1 MQRSRRYLDFSIKD
15 FLISDIT
22 CSLKSHEYKVCDSC
36 YAPLKSAR
44 LFPIEA
50 IVKRLSMV
58 KQSTWVVDGVVGLGT
73 QAIRFRVRFA
83 YAKRRNRHAFA
94 WVDPEAQLN
103 YNLSTLAVR
112 LDTAYDAP
120 AAVRV

>member
-1 MQRSRRYLDFSIKD
+1 M
-15 FLISDIT
+15 
-22 CSLKSHEYKVCDSC
+22 KSHVYKVSDSC
-36 YAPLKSAR
+36 YAHLKSAR

-73 QAIRFRVRFA
+73 QAKVFVSVLPTLNA
-83 YAKRRNRHAFA
+83 ETVHAFA
-94 WVDPEAQLN
+94 WVDPEAQMN

-120 AAVRV
+120 AAIRV